1 MIRKTAGGYTVFART
16 GRRMGT
22 YRSLARAQER
32 LGQLETFKAN
42 RAPLGRMSPT
52 VRSQSKD
59 GKKGY
64 YVRAK
69 SGRSM
74 GWYATKREAEM
85 RMGQLKAQGAKHFTE
100 TRGYTR
106 QGSPILKEKIKR
118 ALAYVH
124 ATERSSTNPG
134 GYKRSDAA
142 AHAIAAENLNDV
154 EASILL
160 TGVAISEREAKEI
173 LAHARRLSA
182 VGHSWPGQPKRHAKA
197 ARLGNLRHAR
207 RYSHSPS
214 GAPTQAAANRLTRA
228 FSRAELIAA
237 LGLEP
242 EGHTRG
248 QKYNFTTD
256 EFRRKVAF
264 SAVQAAVEARH
275 RLGIG

>member
-1 MIRKTAGGYTVFART
+1 MIRKTAEGYTVFART

-32 LGQLETFKAN
+32 LGQLEAFKAN

-100 TRGYTR
+100 TRG
-106 QGSPILKEKIKR
+106 
-118 ALAYVH
+118 V
-124 ATERSSTNPG
+124 
-134 GYKRSDAA
+134 
-142 AHAIAAENLNDV
+142 
-154 EASILL
+154 
-160 TGVAISEREAKEI
+160 
-173 LAHARRLSA
+173 
-182 VGHSWPGQPKRHAKA
+182 
-197 ARLGNLRHAR
+197 
-207 RYSHSPS
+207 YSHSPS
-214 GAPTQAAANRLTRA
+214 GAPTQAAANRLTRE

-264 SAVQAAVEARH
+264 SAVQAAVEARR